1 MFHKIK
7 SVTPL
12 QDYKL
17 SIQFSEGITKI
28 YDVKNLIKN
37 NKMFKELENK
47 ELFDSIQ
54 IQIVV
59 LNCKMMK

>member
-7 SVTPL
+7 SATPL

-28 YDVKNLIKN
+28 YDVKNLIAN
-37 NKMFKELENK
+37 NKMFKKLENK
-47 ELFDSIQ
+47 ELFDS
-54 IQIVV
+54 VEV
-59 LNCKMMK
+59 DVGG